1 MSADYTARA
10 MARSRERNGGEHAW
24 ER

>member
-10 MARSRERNGGEHAW
+10 MARSRGRNGGEHAW